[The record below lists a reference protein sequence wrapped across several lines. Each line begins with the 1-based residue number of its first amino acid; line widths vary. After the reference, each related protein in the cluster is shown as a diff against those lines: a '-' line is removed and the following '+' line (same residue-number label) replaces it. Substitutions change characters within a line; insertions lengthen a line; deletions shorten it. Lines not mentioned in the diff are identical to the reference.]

1 MKINCIAIDDEPLA
15 LEKLT
20 EFIRRVDYLELSG
33 VFFNPLDAISFLKEE
48 KVDLIFLDIQM
59 EELSGIEFI
68 ETINP
73 DASVI
78 ITTAHSQYALKGYE
92 LRVHDY
98 LLKPI
103 SFTRFVK
110 AVGSLYNDL
119 HKTKSE
125 TSQAPDNLFVK
136 SGNTFR
142 NIRIDEILYV
152 EGMKDYL
159 RIWTTKE
166 GIMTLM
172 SFQQLIDQLPVSK
185 FIRIHRSYLVA
196 VSKMDELTKNR
207 VRIGEK
213 YLPIGETFKEELH
226 MRIR

>member
-1 MKINCIAIDDEPLA
+1 
-15 LEKLT
+15 
-20 EFIRRVDYLELSG
+20 
-33 VFFNPLDAISFLKEE
+33 
-48 KVDLIFLDIQM
+48 LIFLDIQM

-68 ETINP
+68 ETIQPN
-73 DASVI
+73 ASVI
-78 ITTAHSQYALKGYE
+78 LTTAHSQYALKGYE

-110 AVGSLYNDL
+110 AVDSLYNEL
-119 HKTKSE
+119 QKTKPE
-125 TSQAPDNLFVK
+125 LSQASDNLFVK

-142 NIRIDEILYV
+142 NIRIDDILYV

-159 RIWTTKE
+159 RIWTNKE

-172 SFQQLIDQLPVSK
+172 SFQKLIDQLPVSR
-185 FIRIHRSYLVA
+185 FVRIHRSHLVA
-196 VSKMDELTKNR
+196 LSKMDEVTKNR

-213 YLPIGETFKEELH
+213 YLPIGDTYKEELH
-226 MRIR
+226 RRMKNSGEHRFT